1 VASESRRTSLLPVDV
16 HFDVRLLERPPFE
29 VFPVATTLDLALCT
43 LLASGFFFA
52 TLQSFGLARYAACR
66 IARSVH
72 VRLARLCIYVKD
84 ETLLKRPRRDAEE
97 YTVATLGLFRLGRPI
112 SSGSSRLLAYGSL
125 LGCGRG
131 LPAGALS
138 HRRLIVSRS
147 GWAGTGSQEDGGRG
161 NVNVLRHQSVPSA
174 RGGVAQSHG
183 GCQCMA
189 GLRCSFGVRN
199 ETRRG
204 YSRVQK
210 YKVPRL
216 LSSPPALS
224 SQHAAL
230 CSYPCYYRLTP
241 PGQISRALVGMQA
254 DGARHGQWLVC
265 RQALW
270 AADMHI

>member
-1 VASESRRTSLLPVDV
+1 MASESRRTSLLPVDV

-97 YTVATLGLFRLGRPI
+97 YTVATLGLFRLGRSI

-189 GLRCSFGVRN
+189 GLRCSFGVKN
-199 ETRRG
+199 ETRRRYG
-204 YSRVQK
+204 RKSIRF
-210 YKVPRL
+210 

-224 SQHAAL
+224 SQHATHYSCRTTIILPLPA
-230 CSYPCYYRLTP
+230 SYHAPW
-241 PGQISRALVGMQA
+241 VGIEA